1 MIFFL
6 KKKLFDG
13 MQQTQTTDVSQS
25 TIQTRVQNPD
35 KIVYVNMQ
43 EVWQNYTSTLVP
55 NGQE

>member
-1 MIFFL
+1 
-6 KKKLFDG
+6 